1 MTKEEELRVKFT
13 ARRQLQDY
21 IEHNR
26 AEVKRL
32 KEAAL
37 IEENERNYAL
47 IMRSIRR
54 GEGLISTQKT
64 ELMKMSMQKIADDV
78 GMDRSAVSRRYLS
91 NKWLVA

>member
-1 MTKEEELRVKFT
+1 MTTEEKLNEKFI
-13 ARRQLQDY
+13 ARKTLQDN
-21 IEHNR
+21 IDHNR
-26 AEVKRL
+26 TEVSRL
-32 KEAAL
+32 KEMAM

-78 GMDRSAVSRRYLS
+78 GMDRSAVSRRYHDL
-91 NKWLVA
+91 KWLV